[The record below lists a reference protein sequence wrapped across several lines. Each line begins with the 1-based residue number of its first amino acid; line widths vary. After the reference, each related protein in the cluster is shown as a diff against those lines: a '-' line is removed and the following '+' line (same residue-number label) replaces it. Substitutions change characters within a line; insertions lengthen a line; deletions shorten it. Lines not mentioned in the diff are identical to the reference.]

1 MRRRPRLC
9 EAMEADTQGAACA
22 EVLGVAMPLLD
33 GAQLGAQDR
42 LLGLGLGLGLRLG
55 WGWGKG

>member
-1 MRRRPRLC
+1 
-9 EAMEADTQGAACA
+9 MEADAEGAACA

-42 LLGLGLGLGLRLG
+42 LLGLGLGVGVGVEVGLGLG
-55 WGWGKG
+55 